1 MLHIQKFMM
10 KEPNERANKRHA
22 KAKIQQYLLFVPKV
36 NN

>member
-1 MLHIQKFMM
+1 M

-22 KAKIQQYLLFVPKV
+22 KAKIQQYLLFAPKA